1 MIRPAI
7 LAMMG
12 AAGRV
17 AVTNL
22 LTANVASGTD
32 TLATAT
38 GFIATNMTIS
48 SSTDWA
54 MTGSRSLKAVANL
67 SVTSCYPQVGG
78 HFFQGDVVV
87 TPGQVYTFRV
97 SLWSDVATPPL
108 YAVVRFFEEN
118 GTTYVGNAYGVPVSP
133 TTTPA
138 TASVTSTVPAGAY
151 RASAYIFPSGGGQAV
166 PWTAGNYVHLDDL
179 GFWEGDSLTWAMPPA

>member
-1 MIRPAI
+1 MTRPAI

-12 AAGRV
+12 AAGRGGV
-17 AVTNL
+17 INL

-32 TLATAT
+32 TLGNTS
-38 GFIATNMTIS
+38 GFVNNNMTLS

-54 MTGSRSLKAVANL
+54 MTGARSLKAVANL
-67 SVTSCYPQVGG
+67 SITSCYAPVGG
-78 HFFQGDVVV
+78 HFFQGDIVV

-108 YAVVRFFEEN
+108 RPYVRCFQAD
-118 GTTYVGNAYGVPVSP
+118 GTTYVGNAVGDAVSP

-138 TASVTSTVPAGAY
+138 TAYVTFTVPAGAY
-151 RASAYIFPSGGGQAV
+151 RASAYVFPTVA
-166 PWTAGNYVHLDDL
+166 WTAGDYVHMDDIGL
-179 GFWEGDSLTWAMPPA
+179 WAGDSLTWAMPPA